1 MHSQNEQI
9 KKIEKEFR
17 KPKELEMSFPMG
29 KREFDDLLHS
39 MRDGRSSDIT
49 LLIFKDNRVIV
60 IAKPWY
66 PNGLWRIPSGG
77 WKPDESLIECAE
89 REAYEETGAKIKLEK
104 YILRINVTF
113 TYNNKK
119 VKWTSHIF
127 VARYLK
133 GKLRPVDTKEIKK
146 VGLLTLEKLEKL
158 KPLLLK
164 QNSGGLAYRAFLT
177 EEAIK
182 EIRKK

>member
-1 MHSQNEQI
+1 MYPQKEQI
-9 KKIEKEFR
+9 QKIEQSFG
-17 KPKELEMSFPMG
+17 KPKELEMSFPM
-29 KREFDDLLHS
+29 REGEFQNLLES
-39 MRDGRSSDIT
+39 QKDGRSSDIT

-77 WKPDESLIECAE
+77 WKPDESFIECAK
-89 REAYEETGAKIKLEK
+89 RETYEETGAKIKLKK

-113 TYNNKK
+113 THNDKK

-158 KPLLLK
+158 KPLLLR